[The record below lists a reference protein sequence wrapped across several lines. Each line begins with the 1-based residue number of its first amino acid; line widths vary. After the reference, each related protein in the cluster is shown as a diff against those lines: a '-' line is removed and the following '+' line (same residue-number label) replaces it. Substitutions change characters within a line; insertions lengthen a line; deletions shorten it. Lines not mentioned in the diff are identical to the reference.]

1 MVARQLGKLE
11 RADIRTV
18 WKSEASNFAP
28 LLASFEGFE
37 MLSAAI
43 ELELAPYRAAAAS
56 VHELGT
62 SAFFGAMVSGDKFD
76 PAQLRQAV
84 RTAGY
89 QVKENGVIGNP

>member
-43 ELELAPYRAAAAS
+43 ELELEAQEIEKS
-56 VHELGT
+56 VGRFSL
-62 SAFFGAMVSGDKFD
+62 ADFGPRRSH
-76 PAQLRQAV
+76 R
-84 RTAGY
+84 
-89 QVKENGVIGNP
+89 E